1 MPSPLLLARPS
12 GPYVRFLVPL
22 DLRPLVGSRFLVRP
36 LGVPHGDAAR
46 LVAARMGVALSHAFD
61 ALRRGQ
67 AVDLKKALEAAQA
80 AGRRDLTVE
89 RERLAD
95 GTVRERWQLDTPAEV
110 ALYRQA
116 MAADPLEAIG
126 VMPEAIAL
134 RQADA
139 EAARRHQRSPLLSK
153 AIADHVADLERAN
166 LKSRSVMDSRHS
178 LRLFAGLVGED
189 LPAADLSQ
197 DHVRAFFE
205 GVRWWPSNASKREPY
220 KSLEVR
226 AVIRLAQANGEP
238 EIAART
244 LKKHRERLSVF
255 LNSLVQ
261 AGTLAVSP
269 LAGVRRV
276 VTPDT
281 EDTGSPFTDDELG
294 AIFGPAFAPW
304 AAKYPHRWFGS
315 MLGLYSGARVQEVG
329 QLRVDDIE
337 KVDGVPGFFVRA
349 AAQGQSVKNKNS
361 RRFVPFALPVL
372 EAGILVY
379 WLEAK
384 AAGHER
390 LFPHLP
396 NSTGLGF
403 GRQLSRQF
411 STHIKRQGVE
421 EKGQGFH
428 GFRHTIASRLDEAG
442 ASEAAI
448 AAITGHARGSSVLQR
463 HYIDRGTLPD
473 RVRTLALFR
482 PPVSLPA
489 YTPGQFDDALKAAPK
504 VLPKPRRTGKRAEG

>member
-22 DLRPLVGSRFLVRP
+22 DLRPLVGSRFIVRP

-61 ALRRGQ
+61 AMRRGQ
-67 AVDLKKALEAAQA
+67 AVDLKKALEAART
-80 AGRRDLTVE
+80 AGRRDLTLE

-95 GTVRERWQLDTPAEV
+95 GTIRERWNIDTPEDA
-110 ALYRQA
+110 ALFRQA
-116 MAADPLEAIG
+116 MAADPVEAMG
-126 VMPEAIAL
+126 VMPEALAL

-139 EAARRHQRSPLLSK
+139 EAARRRQRSPLLSK
-153 AIADHVADLERAN
+153 AINDHLGDLERAN
-166 LKSRSVMDSRHS
+166 LKRRTVMDSRHT

-197 DHVRAFFE
+197 DHARAFFD
-205 GVRWWPSNASKREPY
+205 GVRWWPSNASKKAAYRD
-220 KSLEVR
+220 LEVLE
-226 AVIRLAQANGEP
+226 VIRLAKANDEP
-238 EIAART
+238 EVAART

-255 LNSLVQ
+255 FNSLVQ
-261 AGTLAVSP
+261 ARVLAVSP
-269 LAGVRRV
+269 LDGVRPV
-276 VTPDT
+276 ATPDT
-281 EDTGSPFTDDELG
+281 EDTGKPFSDDELA

-304 AAKYPHRWFGS
+304 AAKYPHRWFGV
-315 MLGLYSGARVQEVG
+315 MLGLYSGARVAEVA
-329 QLRVDDIE
+329 QLRVDDIDT
-337 KVDGVPGFFVRA
+337 VDGVPGFYVRA
-349 AAQGQSVKNKNS
+349 AAKGQSVKNKNS
-361 RRFVPFALPVL
+361 RRFVPFALAVL

-384 AAGHER
+384 AAGHDR
-390 LFPHLP
+390 LFPNLP

-411 STHIKRQGVE
+411 STHIKRQGIE

-448 AAITGHARGSSVLQR
+448 AALTGHARGQSVLHR

-489 YTPGQFDDALKAAPK
+489 YTPDQFAAALKAAPK
-504 VLPKPRRTGKRAEG
+504 VLPKSPRKK

>member
-22 DLRPLVGSRFLVRP
+22 DLRPLVGSRFIVRP
-36 LGVPHGDAAR
+36 LGVPYGDAAR

-61 ALRRGQ
+61 ALRRGK
-67 AVDLKKALEAAQA
+67 AVDLKKALEAAQS

-89 RERLAD
+89 RERLTD
-95 GTVRERWQLDTPAEV
+95 GTVRERWQLDTPADV

-116 MAADPLEAIG
+116 QAADPLEAIG
-126 VMPEAIAL
+126 VMPEALAL

-139 EAARRHQRSPLLSK
+139 EAARRRQRSPLLSK
-153 AIADHVADLERAN
+153 AIADHLGDLERAN
-166 LKSRSVMDSRHS
+166 LHSKTVLDSRHS
-178 LRLFAGLVGED
+178 LRLFAGLVGDD

-205 GVRWWPSNASKREPY
+205 GVRWWPSNATKRAPY
-220 KSLEVR
+220 KALGVR
-226 AVIRLAQANGEP
+226 EVIRLAKANGEP
-238 EIAART
+238 EIAAWT

-255 LNSLVQ
+255 FNSLVQ
-261 AGTLAVSP
+261 ARIVEVSP
-269 LAGVRRV
+269 LAGVRAV
-276 VTPDT
+276 ATPDT

-294 AIFGPAFAPW
+294 AIFGDAFVPW
-304 AAKYPHRWFGS
+304 ARKYPHRWFGP
-315 MLGLYSGARVQEVG
+315 MLGLYSGARVNEVA
-329 QLRVDDIE
+329 QLRVDDVE
-337 KVDGVPGFFVRA
+337 TVDGVPGFYVRA
-349 AAQGQSVKNKNS
+349 AAKGQSVKNKNS

-379 WLEAK
+379 WLEARE
-384 AAGHER
+384 AGHER
-390 LFPHLP
+390 LFPNLP

-411 STHIKRQGVE
+411 STHIKRQGVAE
-421 EKGQGFH
+421 VGQGFH

-442 ASEAAI
+442 ASPSAI
-448 AAITGHARGSSVLQR
+448 AALTGHARGQSVLER

-489 YTPGQFDDALKAAPK
+489 YTPGQFAAALKAAP
-504 VLPKPRRTGKRAEG
+504 VSLPKPRRKGK

>member
-22 DLRPLVGSRFLVRP
+22 DLRPVVGSRFIVRP

-67 AVDLKKALEAAQA
+67 RVDLKKALEAAQA
-80 AGRRDLTVE
+80 AGRKDLTLE

-95 GTVRERWQLDTPAEV
+95 GTIRERWNIETPQDA

-126 VMPEAIAL
+126 VMPEALAL

-139 EAARRHQRSPLLSK
+139 EAARKRQRSPLLSK
-153 AIADHVADLERAN
+153 AIADHLGDLERAN
-166 LKSRSVMDSRHS
+166 LHPKTPMESRHT
-178 LRLFAGLVGED
+178 LRLFAEVVGAD
-189 LPAADLSQ
+189 IHAADLTQ
-197 DHVRAFFE
+197 AHVRAFFDAAQ
-205 GVRWWPSNASKREPY
+205 GWPKNGTKAKANQGLGA
-220 KSLEVR
+220 LEIIER
-226 AVIRLAQANGEP
+226 AKATGEP
-238 EIAART
+238 VIGAWA
-244 LKKHRERLSVF
+244 LKKHRERLAVF
-255 LNSLVQ
+255 LTSLVD
-261 AGTLAVSP
+261 AKVLDVSP
-269 LAGVRRV
+269 LAGVRAV
-276 VTPDT
+276 ATPDT
-281 EDTGSPFTDDELG
+281 EDTGRPFTDDELG
-294 AIFGPAFAPW
+294 AIFGPAFEPW
-304 AAKYPHRWFGS
+304 ARKYPHRWFGP
-315 MLGLYSGARVQEVG
+315 MLGLYSGARVNEVA

-337 KVDGVPGFFVRA
+337 TVDGVPGFFVRSA
-349 AAQGQSVKNKNS
+349 GQGQRVKTKTS
-361 RRFVPFALPVL
+361 RRFVPLALPLL

-384 AAGHER
+384 EAGHER
-390 LFPHLP
+390 LFPNLP

-411 STHIKRQGVE
+411 STYIKRQGIAEV
-421 EKGQGFH
+421 GQGFH
-428 GFRHTIASRLDEAG
+428 GFRHTLASRLDEAG
-442 ASEAAI
+442 ASPSAI
-448 AAITGHARGSSVLQR
+448 AALTGHARGQSVLER

-473 RVRTLALFR
+473 RVRTLAKFS

-489 YTPGQFDDALKAAPK
+489 YTPGQFAAALKTAPL
-504 VLPKPRRTGKRAEG
+504 VLPKPRRVRK